1 MMARRTGPMLRFVP
15 LGSQRTP
22 PILTVGLLVGGPLP
36 RRARVTEVDLD
47 VEGVFDVG
55 PAGHLASL
63 VPGEGAHE
71 VSGLAGDRRGDRGG
85 DAGSV
90 VAVGSAATRVWRLTL
105 SVRVTAAE
113 RLFLPMMRSPSQ
125 WPASLRPAAA
135 AGRSAMGLKSPSGLG
150 FRVWRPLGL
159 RRRQRLGSSRQQ
171 PSGRP
176 LRPVGS

>member
-1 MMARRTGPMLRFVP
+1 MMARRTGPMLRLVP

-22 PILTVGLLVGGPLP
+22 LILTVGLLVGGPLP

-71 VSGLAGDRRGDRGG
+71 VSGLAGERRGDRGG

-90 VAVGSAATRVWRLTL
+90 VAVGQRRDQGLAADSLGEGDSGGAVVLADDEVSLPVARLAAARRGGGPVRYGPEIAQRTRL
-105 SVRVTAAE
+105 SRVAASG
-113 RLFLPMMRSPSQ
+113 LAP
-125 WPASLRPAAA
+125 PAA
-135 AGRSAMGLKSPSGLG
+135 P
-150 FRVWRPLGL
+150 W
-159 RRRQRLGSSRQQ
+159 QQ
-171 PSGRP
+171 PPAALGKA

>member
-1 MMARRTGPMLRFVP
+1 MRR
-15 LGSQRTP
+15 
-22 PILTVGLLVGGPLP
+22 
-36 RRARVTEVDLD
+36 
-47 VEGVFDVG
+47 
-55 PAGHLASL
+55 
-63 VPGEGAHE
+63 AHE
-71 VSGLAGDRRGDRGG
+71 VAGLAGERGG
-85 DAGSV
+85 DGVGGVAGV
-90 VAVGSAATRVWRLTL
+90 VAVGQRRDQLGLAADSLGEGD
-105 SVRVTAAE
+105 SGAK

-150 FRVWRPLGL
+150 FRVWRPLTGL